1 MQITRYSL
9 ASDKLK
15 ETKNLVE
22 MRIYDEVIAHIANKR
37 IEIDLDDGVKV
48 NYAKFQGA
56 EVAQEG
62 EKALKI
68 DLLAKFN
75 LKGER
80 LL

>member
-1 MQITRYSL
+1 MKSL
-9 ASDKLK
+9 
-15 ETKNLVE
+15 
-22 MRIYDEVIAHIANKR
+22 HKR
-37 IEIDLDDGVKV
+37 IEIDLYDGVKV